1 MELCELFKQY
11 LQHLF
16 AGKRCEAREVVLAAH
31 DRGVTAGI
39 LLQQIIWPASEQV
52 DKLYRDHHIDR
63 ITEHMASRI
72 NRMIADQ
79 LHAVLARK
87 PKCGRRAVVIS
98 GEGQVSE
105 LNAQITSDLLEGDGF
120 HVWFLGAG
128 VPNDEV
134 LQFAGKLRPDWLCIC
149 GAGPDDVPDIR
160 KLMALIREV
169 GACQDMQVM
178 TIGGVFGRAQGLTEE
193 VKADL
198 HAASP
203 GEAVRLT
210 QDHPVRVPLPD
221 MPEPGRRRKRRR
233 ATHIPAARSRAV
245 SED

>member
-16 AGKRCEAREVVLAAH
+16 LGKRCEAREVVLAAH

-72 NRMIADQ
+72 NRMLADQ
-79 LHAVLARK
+79 LHAVVARK
-87 PKCGRRAVVIS
+87 PKTGRRAIVVS
-98 GEGQVSE
+98 GEGEVSE
-105 LNAQITSDLLEGDGF
+105 LNAQITSDLLEGEGF
-120 HVWFLGAG
+120 HVWFMGAG
-128 VPNDEV
+128 VPNDEI
-134 LQFAGKLRPDWLCIC
+134 LQFAGKINPDLLCIC
-149 GAGPDDVPDIR
+149 GAQPGDIPDIR
-160 KLMALIREV
+160 RMIALIREV
-169 GACQDMQVM
+169 GVCQDMQVM
-178 TIGGVFGRAQGLTEE
+178 TVGGVFARAPGLTEE
-193 VKADL
+193 VRAEL

-203 GEAVRLT
+203 GEAVRLM
-210 QDHPVRVPLPD
+210 QDHPVRIPLPD

-233 ATHIPAARSRAV
+233 ATVVPAHRGRTAPG
-245 SED
+245 D